1 MLYCSENPQMVTS
14 LVIRK
19 QWCRKK
25 QHVSIKYMDNLIV
38 DMTFISMGNNVIFL
52 CYWMIILTALMI
64 LGNNTKYI
72 WLRKSTNSKWQN
84 QVLF

>member
-1 MLYCSENPQMVTS
+1 MVTS

-25 QHVSIKYMDNLIV
+25 QGVSIKYMDSLIAN
-38 DMTFISMGNNVIFL
+38 MTFTSMGNNAIFSYY
-52 CYWMIILTALMI
+52 CMIILEVALLI
-64 LGNNTKYI
+64 LDSHTKYI
-72 WLRKSTNSKWQN
+72 WVRKSINSKWQN